1 MSKHPTLRRF
11 SIACVLSIGLVCS
24 LTGCQA
30 QHSSPKSKPASSSNA
45 KEEKE
50 KLSMGE
56 FGNYFQD
63 KYLPSKLTQ
72 KDVESDTIQWIC
84 SSYAIYT
91 KNNKKDLGYIG
102 GTSEEHLETYQYALK
117 DALRS
122 GWKIYDRESLQH
134 SLNKLL
140 STGERSEYQKTI
152 QSMIENGLMDM
163 TEEELIAQVQNQN
176 GDEEEFR
183 FLYRSYQCLGKKAL
197 DGWDY
202 CRALQVLGDCYQTGY
217 ISLEECLDQSLVIAK
232 KLQSTF
238 SSWEEVAKSYL
249 YGHFYHKRDHIAT
262 EWCWNL
268 YEELK
273 SSENNPYQIPYDTP
287 LTDTWNKTL

>member
-1 MSKHPTLRRF
+1 
-11 SIACVLSIGLVCS
+11 
-24 LTGCQA
+24 
-30 QHSSPKSKPASSSNA
+30 
-45 KEEKE
+45 
-50 KLSMGE
+50 MGE
-56 FGNYFQD
+56 FENCFQE
-63 KYLPSKLTQ
+63 KYIPSTLTQ
-72 KDVESDTIQWIC
+72 KDIESDTVQWIC

-91 KNNKKDLGYIG
+91 KYNKKDLGYIG

-122 GWKIYDRESLQH
+122 GWKIYDRESLCH
-134 SLNKLL
+134 SLQKLL

-152 QSMIENGLMDM
+152 HSMVENGLMDM
-163 TEEELIAQVQNQN
+163 TEEELIAQVESQN

-183 FLYRSYQCLGKKAL
+183 FLYRSYQDLGKKAL

-217 ISLEECLDQSLVIAK
+217 ISLEECLDQSLVIAQ

-249 YGHFYHKRDHIAT
+249 YGHFYHKRDHIDT
-262 EWCWNL
+262 EWCWDI

-287 LTDTWNKTL
+287 LTDNWNKNL